1 MLAVNF
7 DNAGKLDDPEASK
20 LFTERE
26 RYYAEP
32 LRKKVPIIDFY
43 GYFLFCCSSF
53 SGMVHEFRD
62 YYDFIEQR
70 NYWSNIPRSK
80 LIKPALKRFAQ
91 VPFWA
96 AMMIVTALHYKK
108 PYMLTEE
115 FAASGFFYKAIYLI
129 GACMVK
135 LFMLVTGFS
144 GMESNFI
151 ASGQGYKPE
160 RVTKARDGKEVI
172 EKENFNS
179 IKNIDIMPV
188 FACTDFAALVNAW
201 NI

>member
-20 LFTERE
+20 YFTERE

-32 LRKKVPIIDFY
+32 LRKKVPVLDFF

-62 YYDFIEQR
+62 YYDYIEQR
-70 NYWSNIPRSK
+70 NHWSNIPRSK
-80 LIKPALKRFAQ
+80 LIMPALKRFAE
-91 VPFWA
+91 VPVWA
-96 AMMIVTALHYKK
+96 VLMVVTGMHYPK

-115 FAASGFFYKAIYLI
+115 YAASGFLFKAIYLI
-129 GACMVK
+129 GACLVK
-135 LFMLVTGFS
+135 LFMLVLGFS

-151 ASGQGYKPE
+151 ACGQGYKPE
-160 RVTKARDGKEVI
+160 RKTTTRDGKEVI
-172 EKENFNS
+172 EPEDFNS
-179 IKNIDIMPV
+179 IKNIDIAPV
-188 FACTDFAALVNAW
+188 FACTDFGALVNAW